1 MAEKKLYDVLELQK
15 MWHAELVRIAKVE
28 FNLQG
33 HTWSKQTL
41 IYSILNEQ
49 SKQDGNNLR

>member
-1 MAEKKLYDVLELQK
+1 MTEKKLYDVLELQK

-33 HTWSKQTL
+33 HAWSKQTL

-49 SKQDGNNLR
+49 SKCSN